1 MKQFELVK
9 TVSYDLSATITVED
23 NMKSEDVID
32 LIEREG
38 DSWIDWEQSDG
49 NDESLTVFEIEE
61 ETNG

>member
-23 NMKSEDVID
+23 DMKSEDVID
-32 LIEREG
+32 MIEREG